1 MINEK
6 KAFFNK
12 NYTFDVDFKLEQL
25 NNLKKS
31 IKNNEQLI
39 LDALKADLYK
49 CEFEAYETELMM
61 VYESINYFIKNLK
74 KLDKP
79 KKVKTPIHF
88 RPSNSYVI
96 RRPYGV
102 SLIIS
107 PWNYPFSLAMDP
119 LIGAIAG
126 GNCAVIKPSEYA
138 KSVSKVIKK
147 IIEET
152 FAKEYIEVIEGD
164 YKVSEDLLELD
175 FDHIF
180 FTGSTK
186 IGKIIMNRASR
197 NLIPITLE
205 LGGKSPTIVHLDSDI
220 KEACKKIVWAK
231 FINCGQTCVAPD
243 YVLVHYNVYDEFLK
257 ELKKTIIKFYGKN
270 PLKSKSYSRIIN
282 LKHFK
287 RVLNMIN
294 FKKIYHGG
302 KFIEEELY
310 IEPTVLTNVN
320 FHDTIMQEEIFGP
333 VLPVIKYEDIDTVI
347 NILNKKENP
356 LALYVFTSN
365 TNIANKVVNSITF
378 GGGCINDTLVHTSNI
393 HLPFGGVKQS
403 GMGRYHGKASFYEFT
418 YEKSIMEKYKKT
430 KFELIYPPY
439 NKAKLMMLKKLFK

>member
-6 KAFFNK
+6 KEFFNK
-12 NYTFDVDFKLEQL
+12 NYTLDIDFRLEKL
-25 NNLKKS
+25 NDLKTS
-31 IKNNEQLI
+31 IKNNEILI
-39 LDALKADLYK
+39 LDALKADLHK
-49 CEFEAYETELMM
+49 CEFEAYETELMI
-61 VYESINYFIKNLK
+61 VYESLNYFIKNLK

-79 KKVKTPIHF
+79 KKVKTPIYF
-88 RPSNSYVI
+88 KPSNSYVV

-126 GNCAVIKPSEYA
+126 GNCAVIKPSEYT

-147 IIEET
+147 IIDET
-152 FAKEYIEVIEGD
+152 FEKEYIEVIEGD

-180 FTGSTK
+180 FTGSTN

-197 NLIPITLE
+197 NLIPTTLE
-205 LGGKSPTIVHLDSDI
+205 LGGKSPAIVHLDADI
-220 KEACKKIVWAK
+220 KEACKKIAWAK

-243 YVLVHYNVYDEFLK
+243 YILVHNNVYDDFLK

-270 PLKSKSYSRIIN
+270 PHKSKSYSRIIN

-294 FKKIYHGG
+294 FKKVYYGG

-310 IEPTVLTNVN
+310 IEPTILTNIS
-320 FHDTIMQEEIFGP
+320 FHDMIMQEEIFGP
-333 VLPVIKYEDIDTVI
+333 VLPVIKYDDIDKLI
-347 NILNKKENP
+347 DILNKKEKP
-356 LALYVFTSN
+356 LALYVFTNDCDIASN
-365 TNIANKVVNSITF
+365 VINSITF
-378 GGGCINDTLVHTSNI
+378 GGGCINDTLVHTANI
-393 HLPFGGVKQS
+393 NLPFGGVKHS
-403 GMGRYHGKASFYEFT
+403 GMGRYHGQASFFEFT
-418 YEKSIMEKYKKT
+418 YQKSIMEKYKKT
-430 KFELIYPPY
+430 KFKFIYPPY
-439 NKAKLMMLKKLFK
+439 NKAKFMMLKKLFK